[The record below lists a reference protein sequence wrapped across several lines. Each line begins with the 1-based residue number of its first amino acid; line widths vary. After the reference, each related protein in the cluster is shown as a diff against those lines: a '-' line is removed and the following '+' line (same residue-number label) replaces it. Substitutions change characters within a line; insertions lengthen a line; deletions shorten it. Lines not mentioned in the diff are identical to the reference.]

1 MRRIALFI
9 TSTIAGL
16 ILLFSYRT
24 SLGPASSSTVA
35 TSQNNNNGVGIV
47 SGTVPTS
54 GGGSP
59 DPTSGASSA
68 PTTSAPTTATK
79 TGNVTVNGS
88 VAQTVWGP
96 VQVQV
101 VITGGRITDVQA
113 IVYPNGNGR
122 DYEINSYALPQLHDQ
137 VIAAQSA
144 NIDGVSGATVTSR
157 GYIESLQAALDY
169 AHFG

>member
-9 TSTIAGL
+9 TSTIAAL

-24 SLGPASSSTVA
+24 SWGPASSTAS
-35 TSQNNNNGVGIV
+35 TSQVGNNGVGIV
-47 SGTVPTS
+47 SGGNTS
-54 GGGSP
+54 GGSAGSTST
-59 DPTSGASSA
+59 DPSA
-68 PTTSAPTTATK
+68 TPAPSKAAK
-79 TGNVTVNGS
+79 LSDVTVNGS
-88 VAQTVWGP
+88 VAQTMWGP

-101 VITGGRITDVQA
+101 VIAGGKITDVRA

-122 DYEINSYALPQLHDQ
+122 DDEINSYALPQLHDQ

-157 GYIESLQAALDY
+157 GYVESLQAALDY

>member
-24 SLGPASSSTVA
+24 SLGPASSSTVS

-47 SGTVPTS
+47 SGTVPTT
-54 GGGSP
+54 GGASP
-59 DPTSGASSA
+59 DPTPGASAAPIPSA
-68 PTTSAPTTATK
+68 PKPANTS
-79 TGNVTVNGS
+79 NVTVNGS